1 MFIFPNTCM
10 LHAKSLQFSSVQ
22 FSCSV
27 VSDSMDCSKP
37 VHDQSL
43 TNSQSLLKLMSIELD
58 GCHPSISFS
67 VILFSCLPSFPA
79 SGSFQMSQLFTS
91 NDQSTG
97 ASDSA
102 SVLPMNIQ
110 DSFRIDWFG
119 LLAVQGTLKSLLH
132 ATVQKHPFFGAQ
144 PSLWSNS
151 HIHTWWL
158 EKP

>member
-1 MFIFPNTCM
+1 MCLQINYLPSLGPRFHQFIEEAEHPWRFFKIPSCSHLLWFHWRMFIFPNTCM

-43 TNSQSLLKLMSIELD
+43 TITNSQSLLKLISIELD
-58 GCHPSISFS
+58 GCHPTISFS

-79 SGSFQMSQLFTS
+79 SGSFQMSQFFAS
-91 NDQSTG
+91 GGQSIG
-97 ASDSA
+97 VSASA

-110 DSFRIDWFG
+110 D
-119 LLAVQGTLKSLLH
+119 
-132 ATVQKHPFFGAQ
+132 
-144 PSLWSNS
+144 
-151 HIHTWWL
+151 
-158 EKP
+158 